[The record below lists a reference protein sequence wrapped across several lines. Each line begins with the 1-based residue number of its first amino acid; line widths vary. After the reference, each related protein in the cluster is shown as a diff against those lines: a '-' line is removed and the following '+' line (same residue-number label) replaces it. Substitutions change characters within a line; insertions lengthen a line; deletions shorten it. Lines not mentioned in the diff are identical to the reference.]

1 MKPINYSSDQRR
13 SGQEPSCV
21 LTKTQDKND
30 GFTKTKPRFKLPAE
44 KHLTVI
50 TLKAMPG
57 FGSYSDTQLEA
68 ICSTLHQ
75 YAQVLVS
82 VLSKE

>member
-1 MKPINYSSDQRR
+1 MKPINYSSDPSR
-13 SGQEPSCV
+13 SGQELSCV
-21 LTKTQDKND
+21 LTKTHDTNSD
-30 GFTKTKPRFKLPAE
+30 FPKTNPRFKLPAE
-44 KHLTVI
+44 KHLTVA

-57 FGSYSDTQLEA
+57 FGSYSDIQLEA

-82 VLSKE
+82 VMSKE